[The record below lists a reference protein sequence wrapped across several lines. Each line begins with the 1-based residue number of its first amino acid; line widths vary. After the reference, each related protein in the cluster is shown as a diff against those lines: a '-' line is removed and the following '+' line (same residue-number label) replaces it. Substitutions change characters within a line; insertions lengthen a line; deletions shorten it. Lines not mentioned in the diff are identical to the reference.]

1 MAICVQITK
10 RLKNFVLHID
20 LTSQDGCMGIL
31 GASGCGKS
39 MTLKCIA
46 GIEKPDQ
53 GKIILNDRVL
63 FDAEKKIDLPPQK
76 RRVGYLFQQYALFPN
91 MTVRQN
97 IAAGLRGSGKSFCRE
112 KEKKDAIDR
121 LLNQFHLDGMGE
133 MYPRQLSG
141 GQQQRTALARMLAS
155 DPEILLLDEPFS
167 ALDSY
172 LREKLMQEMKGFLT
186 NYGRDVLMV
195 SHSRDEI
202 YQMCEQMAIMG
213 KGYMEIAGET
223 KILFD
228 QPRTLEAARLTGC
241 KNISRIKRLGKYRLY
256 AIDWGVELSVQE
268 EITPTISHVGIRAHD
283 FCEEYIEK
291 KESTKEKESATGEQ
305 KEGSARDRA
314 CTGKRE
320 YTTGNGEECG
330 DGQSESIPSNVLP
343 CTLERITEAP
353 FEVYLLLR
361 KSEGEKQSGE
371 KEETANCQPLWWKMS
386 KKEWKERKEKVPD
399 RLYFPPEHLILLSDK
414 QKG

>member
-10 RLKNFVLHID
+10 RLNNFVLQID
-20 LTSQDGCMGIL
+20 FASQDGCVGIL

-53 GKIILNDRVL
+53 GRIILNGRVL

-91 MTVRQN
+91 MTVREN
-97 IAAGLRGSGKSFCRE
+97 IEAGMSGFGKSSCRGKEREE
-112 KEKKDAIDR
+112 KIHK
-121 LLNQFHLDGMGE
+121 LLRQFHLEGMGE

-141 GQQQRTALARMLAS
+141 GQQQRTALARIVAS

-172 LREKLMQEMKGFLT
+172 LQEKLMQEMKGFLSD
-186 NYGRDVLMV
+186 YGRDVLLV

-202 YQMCEQMAIMG
+202 YQMCGKMAVMG
-213 KGYMEIAGET
+213 EGCMEIAGET
-223 KILFD
+223 KKLFE
-228 QPRTLEAARLTGC
+228 QPRTLEAAKLTGC
-241 KNISRIKRLGKYRLY
+241 KNISRIQRIGEHRLY
-256 AIDWGVELSVQE
+256 ATDWGVELFVRE
-268 EITPTISHVGIRAHD
+268 KITAEMTYVGIRAHD
-283 FCEEYIEK
+283 LQEEF
-291 KESTKEKESATGEQ
+291 
-305 KEGSARDRA
+305 
-314 CTGKRE
+314 
-320 YTTGNGEECG
+320 TGNARPGEG
-330 DGQSESIPSNVLP
+330 RQGNVVL

-361 KSEGEKQSGE
+361 KSDRAGEEGEQVE
-371 KEETANCQPLWWKMS
+371 NRQPIWWKMS
-386 KKEWKERKEKVPD
+386 KKEWNERKEKVPD
-399 RLYFPPEHLILLSDK
+399 RIYFPPEHLILLSDTK
-414 QKG
+414 SLSHWNGMP